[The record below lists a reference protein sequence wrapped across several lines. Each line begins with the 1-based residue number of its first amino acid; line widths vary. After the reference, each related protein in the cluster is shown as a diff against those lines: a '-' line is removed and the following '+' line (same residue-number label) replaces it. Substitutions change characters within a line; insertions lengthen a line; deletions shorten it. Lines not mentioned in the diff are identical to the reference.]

1 LRHFLLMVLFAALVA
16 LVFGTVGREKAR
28 ERFTYG
34 AKIFVEFVGIGLAL
48 GWLLFWLPF

>member
-16 LVFGTVGREKAR
+16 LVFGTVGRENIR

-34 AKIFVEFVGIGLAL
+34 AKIFAEFVGIGLAL
-48 GWLLFWLPF
+48 GWILFWLPL

>member
-1 LRHFLLMVLFAALVA
+1 MFLFAALVA

-34 AKIFVEFVGIGLAL
+34 AKIFAEFVGIGLVL
-48 GWLLFWLPF
+48 GWILFWLPL